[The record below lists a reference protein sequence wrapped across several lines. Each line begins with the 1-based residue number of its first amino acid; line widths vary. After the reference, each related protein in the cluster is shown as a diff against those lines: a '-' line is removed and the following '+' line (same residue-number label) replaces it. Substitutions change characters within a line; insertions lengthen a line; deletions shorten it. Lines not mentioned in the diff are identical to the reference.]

1 MGPKRS
7 QYCLYH
13 IPHFMEDHKHC
24 LKPSFVLR
32 LWMVSRRG
40 RGGELCAKVEGFH
53 AVEILWGGMS
63 RALQQWPSL
72 IVTGVT
78 LIISTLRE
86 HFTLFQTLSSLIYFS
101 VEVSSSKQKY
111 LCKTVCYSSSV
122 AGLTHLYIYFMKT
135 WRILIYDKK
144 VFKCNFK
151 KILF

>member
-72 IVTGVT
+72 VVTGVT
-78 LIISTLRE
+78 LIIPCGNILRCFKHYLLIFFCRSIYLKTLRN
-86 HFTLFQTLSSLIYFS
+86 IS
-101 VEVSSSKQKY
+101 VRQFVIPLQRRVY
-111 LCKTVCYSSSV
+111 
-122 AGLTHLYIYFMKT
+122 AYIVFH
-135 WRILIYDKK
+135 YD
-144 VFKCNFK
+144 
-151 KILF
+151 L

>member
-1 MGPKRS
+1 MRGTHRTHKEQTRC
-7 QYCLYH
+7 CLYH

-72 IVTGVT
+72 VVTGVT
-78 LIISTLRE
+78 LIIPCGNILRYFK
-86 HFTLFQTLSSLIYFS
+86 HYLLICIFLSKYLPQNL
-101 VEVSSSKQKY
+101 KKY
-111 LCKTVCYSSSV
+111 LCKTVCYSSSE
-122 AGLTHLYIYFMKT
+122 AGLRLQCIS
-135 WRILIYDKK
+135 L
-144 VFKCNFK
+144 
-151 KILF
+151 

>member
-72 IVTGVT
+72 VVTGVT
-78 LIISTLRE
+78 LIIPCGNILRCFKHYLLIFFCRSIYLKTLRN
-86 HFTLFQTLSSLIYFS
+86 IS
-101 VEVSSSKQKY
+101 VRQFVIPLQRRVY
-111 LCKTVCYSSSV
+111 AYSV
-122 AGLTHLYIYFMKT
+122 FH
-135 WRILIYDKK
+135 YD
-144 VFKCNFK
+144 
-151 KILF
+151 L